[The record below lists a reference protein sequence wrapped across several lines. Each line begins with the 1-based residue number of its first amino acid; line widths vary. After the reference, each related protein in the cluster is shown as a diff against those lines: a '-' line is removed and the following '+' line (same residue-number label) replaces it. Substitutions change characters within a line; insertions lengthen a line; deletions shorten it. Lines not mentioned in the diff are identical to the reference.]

1 MALKKYSEDQIQKL
15 SMIEI
20 ANKILSEKKEALNF
34 IDLFEM
40 VAEHKQ
46 FSEAQREGLLGRFY
60 TDLNVDGRFTTL
72 GSNLWGLKRWYP
84 VDQTSEKSLAE
95 ARKREQEDEDEDEE
109 LEEVKVKVDES
120 GFDVIVDYEEE
131 DEDDDDEFA
140 GFQVKDEFGDN

>member
-1 MALKKYSEDQIQKL
+1 MALKKYSEEEIQKL

-34 IDLFEM
+34 IDLFEI
-40 VAEHKQ
+40 VADYKK
-46 FSEAQREGLLGRFY
+46 FTVSEREDLLARFY

-95 ARKREQEDEDEDEE
+95 ARKREQEDEDEVDELEALELKVDATGFDAIDDYDEE
-109 LEEVKVKVDES
+109 DT
-120 GFDVIVDYEEE
+120 E
-131 DEDDDDEFA
+131 DEFDGFQVEDEFA
-140 GFQVKDEFGDN
+140 DN